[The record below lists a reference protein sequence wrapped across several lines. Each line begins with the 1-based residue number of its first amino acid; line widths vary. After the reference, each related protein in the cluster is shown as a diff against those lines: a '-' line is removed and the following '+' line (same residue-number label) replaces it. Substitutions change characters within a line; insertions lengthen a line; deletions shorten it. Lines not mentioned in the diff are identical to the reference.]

1 MEGTIPV
8 ADGTVL
14 QITVYRQNGD
24 RGKLDPDCSDRYG
37 CRSEGGDQTDRQ
49 PAGRGGSDA
58 GRCRCSKNG
67 QKQRLKA
74 LGEEEKEQV
83 TNIGRLEELEARL
96 EELET
101 AQEEER
107 EKETPGASEKDRS
120 DPDACADFRP
130 ESGKP
135 VSTETG

>member
-1 MEGTIPV
+1 MEGRYLWQM
-8 ADGTVL
+8 GRCW
-14 QITVYRQNGD
+14 QITVYRQNGTEENWTLTVQTD
-24 RGKLDPDCSDRYG
+24 TAAEARAV
-37 CRSEGGDQTDRQ
+37 DQTDRQ

-58 GRCRCSKNG
+58 GRCRCSKHG
-67 QKQRLKA
+67 QNQPFEA

-107 EKETPGASEKDRS
+107 EKERRELQKKIEAIQTPVRI
-120 DPDACADFRP
+120 FRP

>member
-1 MEGTIPV
+1 M
-8 ADGTVL
+8 
-14 QITVYRQNGD
+14 
-24 RGKLDPDCSDRYG
+24 DPDCSDRYG

-58 GRCRCSKNG
+58 GRCDAVKTARTAFE
-67 QKQRLKA
+67 A

-107 EKETPGASEKDRS
+107 EKERRELQKKIEAIQTPVRISG
-120 DPDACADFRP
+120 P